1 MDEDLADLGQPTAD
15 DPRGYLPGAK
25 MKIKLPDET
34 EAEPG
39 YQVSQNEF
47 SVQKTVTEY

>member
-1 MDEDLADLGQPTAD
+1 MILMVTFQ
-15 DPRGYLPGAK
+15 AK

-39 YQVSQNEF
+39 YQVSQTEF
-47 SVQKTVTEY
+47 SFQKTVTEY